1 MSKGNNHLKIKDM
14 TLEELKNGMREYF
27 KKYKNLMT
35 SEERKEFQSAIL
47 EVSITKALSGE
58 PSKDMKNFSK
68 DEVIEI
74 GNKLAQQ
81 GLVVRYEPR
90 SHSHNTRTL
99 FPQTSAQYDWLKRTA
114 GTTDN
119 VIILTPAENVVAI
132 FPELVGHV
140 TSTKSGNNCRIDIT
154 L

>member
-1 MSKGNNHLKIKDM
+1 M
-14 TLEELKNGMREYF
+14 
-27 KKYKNLMT
+27 KK
-35 SEERKEFQSAIL
+35 
-47 EVSITKALSGE
+47 
-58 PSKDMKNFSK
+58 FSK
-68 DEVIEI
+68 EEVIEL

-81 GLVVRYEPR
+81 GLVVRYEPG
-90 SHSHNTRTL
+90 SHSRNTRTL

-119 VIILTPAENVVAI
+119 VIILSTVEDIVSR
-132 FPELVGHV
+132 FPELSGRV

>member
-1 MSKGNNHLKIKDM
+1 M

>member
-1 MSKGNNHLKIKDM
+1 M

-47 EVSITKALSGE
+47 EVSITKAMT
-58 PSKDMKNFSK
+58 KAMKKFSK
-68 DEVIEI
+68 SEVIEL
-74 GNKLAQQ
+74 GKKLAQQ
-81 GLVVRYEPR
+81 GLVVCYEPR

-119 VIILTPAENVVAI
+119 VIILSTVEDIVSR
-132 FPELVGHV
+132 FPELSGHV

>member
-1 MSKGNNHLKIKDM
+1 M
-14 TLEELKNGMREYF
+14 TLEELKNGMRDYF

-47 EVSITKALSGE
+47 EVSITKAMSDE
-58 PSKDMKNFSK
+58 PAKEKKDMKKFSK
-68 DEVIEI
+68 SEVIEL

-90 SHSHNTRTL
+90 SHSHDTRTL

-119 VIILTPAENVVAI
+119 VIILSTVEDIVSR
-132 FPELVGHV
+132 FPELSGHV

>member
-1 MSKGNNHLKIKDM
+1 M
-14 TLEELKNGMREYF
+14 TLEELKNGMRDYF

-47 EVSITKALSGE
+47 EVSITKAMSDE
-58 PSKDMKNFSK
+58 PVSLKKFSK
-68 DEVIEI
+68 SEVIEL

-90 SHSHNTRTL
+90 SHSHNSRTL
-99 FPQTSAQYDWLKRTA
+99 FPQTSAQYDWLKRTV

-119 VIILTPAENVVAI
+119 VIILSTAEDIVSR
-132 FPELVGHV
+132 FPELSGHV

>member
-1 MSKGNNHLKIKDM
+1 M

-47 EVSITKALSGE
+47 EVSITKAMSGE

-119 VIILTPAENVVAI
+119 VIILSTVEDIVSR
-132 FPELVGHV
+132 FPELSGHV
-140 TSTKSGNNCRIDIT
+140 ASTKSGNNCRIDIT